1 MAIYKTKIFKSK
13 LKKLELDE
21 IDVLLA
27 AKQVL
32 SGCYEADLGGGV
44 IKKRLAIQ
52 GFGKRAGIRTII
64 FYKQGSHLFFADG
77 WSKSRLASKGRK
89 EIEDDDLES
98 YKDIARILLNSDP
111 MKIAHMLK
119 TGYLIEVEN
128 V

>member
-21 IDVLLA
+21 IDLLLA

-44 IKKRLAIQ
+44 IKKRLAIRSI
-52 GFGKRAGIRTII
+52 GKSGGMRTII

-77 WSKSRLASKGRK
+77 WSKSQLSSKGRK
-89 EIEDDDLES
+89 EIEDDTLES
-98 YKDIARILLNSDP
+98 YKDIAQILLNADSA
-111 MKIAHMLK
+111 KIETMIK
-119 TGYLIEVEN
+119 TGYLDEVKN
-128 V
+128 D